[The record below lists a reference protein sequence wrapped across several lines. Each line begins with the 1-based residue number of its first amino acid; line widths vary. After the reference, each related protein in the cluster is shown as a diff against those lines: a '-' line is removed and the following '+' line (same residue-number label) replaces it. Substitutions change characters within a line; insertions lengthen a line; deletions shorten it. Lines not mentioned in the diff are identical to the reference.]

1 LNYSFKIFS
10 KVLTIRL
17 ENVSQRLVPKE
28 QSAFIRGRYILES
41 MVIAH
46 EIIHFIHKSKEP
58 GVIHKLYYE
67 KAYNRV
73 NIDFL
78 FEILETRD
86 FESRW
91 ICWVRSVVLGG
102 SVSVL
107 ANGEESSTFKTGK
120 GLR

>member
-1 LNYSFKIFS
+1 LNCSFKIFS

-17 ENVSQRLVPKE
+17 ENVSQRLVAKE

-46 EIIHFIHKSKEP
+46 VIIHFIHKSKEP
-58 GVIHKLYYE
+58 GVILKLYYE

-91 ICWVRSVVLGG
+91 ICWVRSVVLCW
-102 SVSVL
+102 
-107 ANGEESSTFKTGK
+107 EDQ
-120 GLR
+120 